1 MSHTCNRSRTIWHE
15 FIADSPTVTESSD
28 EEETSSSGSEAPV
41 IARRSKFEDEED
53 DSDVVDDWDAAEDSE
68 VEAEKAKKAA
78 EAKAKVDAEAAK
90 NKKSKS
96 QRIEEK
102 RTEHLRRKLEEDDD
116 ETSSEEDEGI
126 KRERLRKTEQEAD
139 LKHAE
144 DLFGNIGINKNRSAP
159 KAVITDPNDP
169 SKALDISSLPLFNPT
184 TKEQFLRLRE
194 TLVPILAANSRKA
207 QYTLFMQEFTKQ
219 IVKELPSEQ
228 IKKIASGL
236 STQANE
242 KLKEEKAA
250 EKGGKKTKAAKSKT
264 SLVANRDASHKADT
278 TAYDDLGDDDFM

>member
-1 MSHTCNRSRTIWHE
+1 M
-15 FIADSPTVTESSD
+15 
-28 EEETSSSGSEAPV
+28 
-41 IARRSKFEDEED
+41 
-53 DSDVVDDWDAAEDSE
+53 
-68 VEAEKAKKAA
+68 
-78 EAKAKVDAEAAK
+78 
-90 NKKSKS
+90 
-96 QRIEEK
+96 
-102 RTEHLRRKLEEDDD
+102 EEDDD

-278 TAYDDLGDDDFM
+278 TAYDDLG